1 MDSFPGILLFTIE
14 KTQYG
19 SSLLKLKRTFKM
31 AEKKKF
37 LLRIDEKVYA
47 ALEKWAADE
56 LRSIN
61 AQIEFLLTEALKK
74 SGRFPQKPEENNPI
88 ETNNPNP

>member
-1 MDSFPGILLFTIE
+1 
-14 KTQYG
+14 
-19 SSLLKLKRTFKM
+19 M

-47 ALEKWAADE
+47 ALEKWATDE

-74 SGRFPQKPEENNPI
+74 SGRFFPKPEENNPI
-88 ETNNPNP
+88 EPNNPIP